1 MTDDDSPQSQNIWPL
16 PAFYFQVTMAGE
28 DMTFQEVSGLDVE
41 SQPIEYRAGN
51 SKVFSTIKM
60 PGLRKTGNL
69 TLKKGVFTR
78 GQTLWDWFSGIKMN
92 TIKRQDLTISL
103 RDGSGTPTM
112 VWRVMNAFPTKIT
125 GTDLKAEGNE
135 IAVDRIEIAHEGIT
149 IENA

>member
-1 MTDDDSPQSQNIWPL
+1 MTDDDSPQSQSIWPL

-69 TLKKGVFTR
+69 TLKKGVLTR
-78 GQTLWDWFSGIKMN
+78 GQTFWDWFNGIKMN

-103 RDGSGTPTM
+103 RDGSGTPTV

-135 IAVDRIEIAHEGIT
+135 IAVDRIEIAHEGIS